1 MTERVQIVQNDQ
13 TVQIGYE
20 LTQDFPKNSLNVL
33 NSLNDLDG
41 SEATN

>member
-20 LTQDFPKNSLNVL
+20 VTQRL
-33 NSLNDLDG
+33 
-41 SEATN
+41 SEKHFERIEQLERLERERSD

>member
-20 LTQDFPKNSLNVL
+20 VTQRLCEKNFERIEQLERLERERS
-33 NSLNDLDG
+33 D
-41 SEATN
+41 

>member
-20 LTQDFPKNSLNVL
+20 LTQRI
-33 NSLNDLDG
+33 
-41 SEATN
+41 SEEQFERSEQLERLERERSD

>member
-20 LTQDFPKNSLNVL
+20 LTQRL
-33 NSLNDLDG
+33 
-41 SEATN
+41 SEQFERIEQLERLERERSD

>member
-20 LTQDFPKNSLNVL
+20 LTQRLSEERFERIEQLERERSDFF
-33 NSLNDLDG
+33 
-41 SEATN
+41 